1 MCTKI
6 PAKQATYACYDLTRI
21 QKKFIGNLRSTRTIL
36 QIVPLKFSN
45 FSWLLLQKC
54 KCRTNF
60 KGYTQPYGIYFL
72 HKWEQWLL
80 SKYTACM
87 CRNAFS
93 LQREEYQTKIQ
104 SKGCQGSTHQHPH
117 HAPSLQLRVNKQDYP
132 SKLAVGHIQVSIGI
146 YMKEKCTVEFFIS
159 THVKSSSVV

>member
-1 MCTKI
+1 MRSFAAADMTG
-6 PAKQATYACYDLTRI
+6 LE
-21 QKKFIGNLRSTRTIL
+21 GNLRSTRTIL

-45 FSWLLLQKC
+45 FSWCRLLLQIC

-60 KGYTQPYGIYFL
+60 KGYTKPYGIYFL

-87 CRNAFS
+87 CRNAFW

-117 HAPSLQLRVNKQDYP
+117 RAPSLQLRVNKQDFP